1 MAFKNQVDL
10 FGLQGRSQINLFGVY
25 GTKLTWLALKEL
37 N

>member
-1 MAFKNQVDL
+1 MALKNQVDL
-10 FGLQGRSQINLFGVY
+10 FGRSQINLFGVY